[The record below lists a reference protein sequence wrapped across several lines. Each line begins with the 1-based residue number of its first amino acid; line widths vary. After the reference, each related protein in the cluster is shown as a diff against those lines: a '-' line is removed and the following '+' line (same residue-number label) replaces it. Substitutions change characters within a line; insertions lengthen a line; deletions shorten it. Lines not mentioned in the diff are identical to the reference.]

1 MALISVNEGY
11 LNVSNMLNDTSP
23 EGDELIVVH
32 TVDGEPMY
40 PGDTVQG
47 LFEFSQE
54 FDIKMKWAIANLT
67 CQTASQRSTTYACI
81 SAHSECVNATHG
93 KMSLGYR
100 CKCSAGFDGN
110 PYVSDG
116 CTGICLISCYG
127 PL

>member
-47 LFEFSQE
+47 LFEFS
-54 FDIKMKWAIANLT
+54 
-67 CQTASQRSTTYACI
+67 
-81 SAHSECVNATHG
+81 
-93 KMSLGYR
+93 
-100 CKCSAGFDGN
+100 
-110 PYVSDG
+110 
-116 CTGICLISCYG
+116 
-127 PL
+127 